1 MENRLYRSL
10 KDRILGGVCGGLA
23 SYLQIDVVLVRL
35 FFLVFT
41 LVGGVGPLV
50 YIIMWILVPSE
61 EGVYPGAQPYT
72 INGEEIKEKAE
83 SMKNEF
89 VNAVNKPGQKTAL
102 YAGIALVLVGA
113 YLFLKNL
120 DFAWL
125 SWLNTNV
132 ILAALIA
139 AAGVALLV
147 VAIKRGK

>member
-1 MENRLYRSL
+1 MENRLYRSV

-23 SYLQIDVVLVRL
+23 NYLQIDVVLVRL

-83 SMKNEF
+83 S
-89 VNAVNKPGQKTAL
+89 NAPGLELTSKIMSAYSTKPCPRSRGL
-102 YAGIALVLVGA
+102 
-113 YLFLKNL
+113 
-120 DFAWL
+120 
-125 SWLNTNV
+125 NV
-132 ILAALIA
+132 IFLTSFHGESTLTPYSSQGCSKSAAIA
-139 AAGVALLV
+139 ARR
-147 VAIKRGK
+147 IPEYDR